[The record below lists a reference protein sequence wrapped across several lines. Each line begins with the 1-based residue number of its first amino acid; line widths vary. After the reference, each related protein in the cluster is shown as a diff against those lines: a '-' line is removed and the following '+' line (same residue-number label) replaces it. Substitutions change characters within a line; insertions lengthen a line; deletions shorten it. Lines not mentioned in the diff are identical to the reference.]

1 MLYSTNRE
9 RAATHLGCCSFFW
22 LSSIFD
28 LVKFVGDIYLFPG
41 KILERIFYNLN
52 FVFDYKVKGKE
63 RNKE

>member
-1 MLYSTNRE
+1 ML
-9 RAATHLGCCSFFW
+9 LVFW
-22 LSSIFD
+22 FSSIFD
-28 LVKFVGDIYLFPG
+28 LVKFVGDIYLFPD

>member
-1 MLYSTNRE
+1 ML
-9 RAATHLGCCSFFW
+9 LVFLF
-22 LSSIFD
+22 SSIFD
-28 LVKFVGDIYLFPG
+28 LVKFVGDIYLFLG

>member
-1 MLYSTNRE
+1 MLYSKIENEQLPTWD
-9 RAATHLGCCSFFW
+9 AARFFW
-22 LSSIFD
+22 FSSIFD
-28 LVKFVGDIYLFPG
+28 LVKFVGDIYLFLG